1 MGQLQISFRYAGRE
15 AAWGAIGIS
24 AYLTECFEAAA
35 AFLTP
40 EMRRAALSMQ
50 QGEKCDAEE
59 FRMRAGRPFSVV
71 FPGGEQVLSK
81 DGSVTARSP
90 ITVASSDIVTAFEL
104 ATQSSAH
111 TAMESAKNG
120 YVTVRG
126 GHRVGICGTAVVKDG
141 EVVSIKKLSSM
152 SIRIAKQIT
161 GSGDEVLDR
170 IICRGAPSNTLII
183 SPPGCGK
190 TTLLRD
196 IVRQLSD
203 GTRNGGKGLRVSVAD
218 ERGEIAAL
226 WNAAPQFDVGGR
238 TDILECCPKAKAV
251 MILLRAMSPQV
262 IAVDE
267 ITAPEDLA
275 AVETA
280 ANCGVRLLATLHA
293 DSLDDL
299 RSRPLSRRL
308 VDMRLFQNA
317 VLISNRGGKRSYGVY
332 PISDE

>member
-1 MGQLQISFRYAGRE
+1 M
-15 AAWGAIGIS
+15 S
-24 AYLTECFEAAA
+24 AYLIECFESAA
-35 AFLTP
+35 AFLPP

-50 QGEKCDAEE
+50 QGEKCEAEE
-59 FRMRAGRPFSVV
+59 FRLRVGRPFSVV
-71 FPGGEQVLSK
+71 FPGGEQAVSK

-90 ITVASSDIVTAFEL
+90 ITVASTDIVTAFEL

-111 TAMESAKNG
+111 TAMESAKSG

-126 GHRVGICGTAVVKDG
+126 GHRVGICGTAVVKEG

-152 SIRIAKQIT
+152 SLRIAKQIT

-170 IICRGAPSNTLII
+170 IMPRGRLNNTLII

-203 GTRNGGKGLRVSVAD
+203 GTRTEGRGMRISVAD
-218 ERGEIAAL
+218 ERSEIAAL
-226 WNAAPQFDVGGR
+226 WNASPQFDVGGR

-251 MILLRAMSPQV
+251 LILLKAMSPQV
-262 IAVDE
+262 IALDE
-267 ITAPEDLA
+267 ITAPEDLSA
-275 AVETA
+275 IETA
-280 ANCGVRLLATLHA
+280 ANCGVKLLATLHA

-299 RSRPLSRRL
+299 RARPLSRKL
-308 VDMRLFQNA
+308 VSLRLFQNA
-317 VLISNRGGKRSYGVY
+317 VLISNRGGKRAYGVY
-332 PISDE
+332 PINDE